1 MRKLVY
7 KVCYTGYQVLFYLW
21 WVGPVLKYCK
31 CPKYYEKVC
40 QRNFFLRSKI
50 PMITQISGKKNA
62 HLTLRVCSMKKFII
76 NIGETMFKSNFLS
89 KSKMKNSA
97 VAKPLN
103 LEV

>member
-1 MRKLVY
+1 
-7 KVCYTGYQVLFYLW
+7 
-21 WVGPVLKYCK
+21 
-31 CPKYYEKVC
+31 
-40 QRNFFLRSKI
+40 
-50 PMITQISGKKNA
+50 
-62 HLTLRVCSMKKFII
+62 MKKFII